1 MRRIFLLTGLFT
13 ASACFA
19 QDQPPAI
26 PQSAPVTQAGAPSD
40 TQQQSIV
47 IPAGTT
53 IPVTLTNAIH
63 ANTTHHG
70 DPVRAITAFPVTI
83 GTQLAIPAG
92 TYVEGTVEK
101 ISKRDRNGQ
110 ADLQVH
116 FTRLVFTNGYSVVLD
131 GTITDARADE
141 LDLKSI
147 DVSVSGDD
155 MPPGVTL
162 SARHFPAQGFPP
174 LPPLPPLPKPK
185 IGAAVGIAAGV
196 AGAAVVVA
204 ILLAHHRGG
213 VDYTLYDVGS
223 PFNMVLTNPLVLN
236 ADRVAAAVN
245 PAQ

>member
-1 MRRIFLLTGLFT
+1 MKRILLLTGFFT

-19 QDQPPAI
+19 QDPPPI
-26 PQSAPVTQAGAPSD
+26 PPSAPASQAQIQGDAQKQFI
-40 TQQQSIV
+40 T

-63 ANTTHHG
+63 ANTTHRG

-92 TYVEGTVEK
+92 TYVEGTVER
-101 ISKRDRNGQ
+101 ITKRDRDGQ
-110 ADLQVH
+110 PNLQVH
-116 FTRLVFTNGYSVVLD
+116 FSRLVFTNGYSLPLD
-131 GTITDARADE
+131 GTITDARAE
-141 LDLKSI
+141 GLDMKTI

-155 MPPGVTL
+155 MSPSPGPTLAVQQLPGQALPP
-162 SARHFPAQGFPP
+162 FPP
-174 LPPLPPLPKPK
+174 FPKPK

-196 AGAAVVVA
+196 AGAAIVVA

-223 PFNMVLTNPLVLN
+223 PFNMVLTNPIVLD
-236 ADRVAAAVN
+236 ADRVAVAVN